1 MRILLLLND
10 LSQKLIMKT
19 QFKTD
24 YLKPAMDVLITE
36 VEDLVALSLE
46 EETEADSQD
55 ARTKEENWFIFKDE
69 W

>member
-1 MRILLLLND
+1 
-10 LSQKLIMKT
+10 MKT

-46 EETEADSQD
+46 EEEADSQD
-55 ARTKEENWFIFKDE
+55 ARTKEENWFIFNDQ

>member
-1 MRILLLLND
+1 
-10 LSQKLIMKT
+10 MKT

-36 VEDLVALSLE
+36 VEDLVALSI

>member
-1 MRILLLLND
+1 
-10 LSQKLIMKT
+10 MKT

-36 VEDLVALSLE
+36 VEDLVALSIE